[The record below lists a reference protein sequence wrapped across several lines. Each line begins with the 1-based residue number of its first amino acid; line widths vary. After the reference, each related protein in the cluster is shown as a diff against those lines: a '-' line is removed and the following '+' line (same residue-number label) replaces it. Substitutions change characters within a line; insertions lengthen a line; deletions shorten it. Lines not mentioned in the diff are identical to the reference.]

1 MLEWIHLNRKIYDK
15 NLFSDKMLNKVLK
28 RCEKWELSDELSN
41 NENLFF
47 LNFESKSEKLL
58 KIGIWCINQQE
69 IRRTG

>member
-41 NENLFF
+41 DENLFF
-47 LNFESKSEKLL
+47 LILNQNLKS
-58 KIGIWCINQQE
+58 C
-69 IRRTG
+69 